1 MSQNSLSSS
10 KMTFY
15 VTRVAMLVAVATPL
29 MMFDFPIPIFPGF
42 YKFDL
47 SYFPVVISTFSMGP
61 IAGIITALLKN
72 LIAFLLAG
80 TFTDSAG
87 IGALADTLIGLSFIL
102 PAGMIYRY
110 KFAPAIHIKKT
121 VEESVYKY
129 ELQKISFFKQKQR
142 TKKSAVVAMVVS
154 LIAVTIFS
162 CAFNYWFLIP
172 TYSKFFGFDAVLGM
186 AQSACKYVKD
196 IKGIIVLGTLPFN
209 FLKWLIISIL
219 TVLTYKPLSK
229 TILKKPK

>member
-1 MSQNSLSSS
+1 MSHNSLRSSR
-10 KMTFY
+10 MTFY
-15 VTRVAMLVAVATPL
+15 VTRIAMLVAVATPL

-61 IAGIITALLKN
+61 VAGFITAVLKN
-72 LIAFLLAG
+72 LISFLIAG

-102 PAGMIYRY
+102 PAGLIYR
-110 KFAPAIHIKKT
+110 KIH
-121 VEESVYKY
+121 
-129 ELQKISFFKQKQR
+129 
-142 TKKSAVVAMVVS
+142 TKKGAIASLSIALAVVSV
-154 LIAVTIFS
+154 FS

-172 TYSKFFGFDAVLGM
+172 TYSKFFGLDAVLGM
-186 AQSACKYVKD
+186 AQSACKYVTD
-196 IKGIIVLGTLPFN
+196 VKGIIVLGTLPFN
-209 FLKWLIISIL
+209 LLKWLVISIL
-219 TVLTYKPLSK
+219 TILTYKPLSK

>member
-1 MSQNSLSSS
+1 MSHNSLRSSR
-10 KMTFY
+10 MTFY
-15 VTRVAMLVAVATPL
+15 VTRIAMLVAVATPL

-61 IAGIITALLKN
+61 VAGFITAVLKN
-72 LIAFLLAG
+72 LISFLIAG

-102 PAGMIYRY
+102 PAGLIYR
-110 KFAPAIHIKKT
+110 KMH
-121 VEESVYKY
+121 
-129 ELQKISFFKQKQR
+129 
-142 TKKSAVVAMVVS
+142 TKKGAIASLSIALAVVSV
-154 LIAVTIFS
+154 FS

-172 TYSKFFGFDAVLGM
+172 TYSKFFGLDAVLGM
-186 AQSACKYVKD
+186 AQSACKYVTD
-196 IKGIIVLGTLPFN
+196 VKGIIVLGTLPFN
-209 FLKWLIISIL
+209 LLKWLVISIL
-219 TVLTYKPLSK
+219 TILTYKPLSK

>member
-1 MSQNSLSSS
+1 MSHNSLRSSR
-10 KMTFY
+10 MTFY
-15 VTRVAMLVAVATPL
+15 VTRIAMLVAVATPL

-61 IAGIITALLKN
+61 VAGFITAVLKN
-72 LIAFLLAG
+72 LISFLIAG

-102 PAGMIYRY
+102 PAGLIYR
-110 KFAPAIHIKKT
+110 KMH
-121 VEESVYKY
+121 
-129 ELQKISFFKQKQR
+129 
-142 TKKSAVVAMVVS
+142 TKKGAIASLSISLAVVSV
-154 LIAVTIFS
+154 FS

-172 TYSKFFGFDAVLGM
+172 TYSKFFGLDAVLGM
-186 AQSACKYVKD
+186 AQSACKYVTD
-196 IKGIIVLGTLPFN
+196 VKGIIVLGTLPFN
-209 FLKWLIISIL
+209 LLKWLVISIL
-219 TVLTYKPLSK
+219 TILTYKPLSK

>member
-1 MSQNSLSSS
+1 MSHNSLRSSR
-10 KMTFY
+10 MTFY
-15 VTRVAMLVAVATPL
+15 VTRIAMLVAVATPL

-61 IAGIITALLKN
+61 VAGFITAVLKN
-72 LIAFLLAG
+72 LISFLIAG

-102 PAGMIYRY
+102 PAGLIY
-110 KFAPAIHIKKT
+110 KKMH
-121 VEESVYKY
+121 
-129 ELQKISFFKQKQR
+129 
-142 TKKSAVVAMVVS
+142 TKKGAIASLSIALAVVSV
-154 LIAVTIFS
+154 FS

-172 TYSKFFGFDAVLGM
+172 TYSKFFGLDAVLGM
-186 AQSACKYVKD
+186 AQSACKYVTD
-196 IKGIIVLGTLPFN
+196 VKGIIVLGTLPFN
-209 FLKWLIISIL
+209 LLKWLVISIL
-219 TVLTYKPLSK
+219 TLLTYKPLSK

>member
-1 MSQNSLSSS
+1 MSHNSLRSSR
-10 KMTFY
+10 MTFY
-15 VTRVAMLVAVATPL
+15 VTRIAMLVAVATPL

-61 IAGIITALLKN
+61 VAGFITAVLKN
-72 LIAFLLAG
+72 LISFLIAG

-102 PAGMIYRY
+102 PAGLIYR
-110 KFAPAIHIKKT
+110 KMHTKKGAIASLSIALA
-121 VEESVYKY
+121 VESV
-129 ELQKISFFKQKQR
+129 
-142 TKKSAVVAMVVS
+142 
-154 LIAVTIFS
+154 FS

-172 TYSKFFGFDAVLGM
+172 TYSKFFGLDAVLGM
-186 AQSACKYVKD
+186 AQSACKYVTD
-196 IKGIIVLGTLPFN
+196 VKGIIVLGTLPFN
-209 FLKWLIISIL
+209 LLKWLVISIL
-219 TVLTYKPLSK
+219 TILTYKPLSK

>member
-1 MSQNSLSSS
+1 MSHNSLRSSR
-10 KMTFY
+10 MTFY
-15 VTRVAMLVAVATPL
+15 VTRIAMLVAVATPL

-61 IAGIITALLKN
+61 VAGFITAVLKN
-72 LIAFLLAG
+72 LISFLIAG

-102 PAGMIYRY
+102 PAGLIY
-110 KFAPAIHIKKT
+110 KKMH
-121 VEESVYKY
+121 
-129 ELQKISFFKQKQR
+129 
-142 TKKSAVVAMVVS
+142 TKKGAIASLSIALAVVSV
-154 LIAVTIFS
+154 FS

-172 TYSKFFGFDAVLGM
+172 TYSKFFGLDAVLGM
-186 AQSACKYVKD
+186 AQSACKYVTD
-196 IKGIIVLGTLPFN
+196 VKGIIVLGTLPFN
-209 FLKWLIISIL
+209 LLKWLVISIL
-219 TVLTYKPLSK
+219 TILTYKPLSK

>member
-1 MSQNSLSSS
+1 MSHNSLRSSR
-10 KMTFY
+10 MTFY
-15 VTRVAMLVAVATPL
+15 VTRIAMLVAVATPL

-61 IAGIITALLKN
+61 VAGFITAVLKN
-72 LIAFLLAG
+72 LISFLIAG

-102 PAGMIYRY
+102 PAGLIYR
-110 KFAPAIHIKKT
+110 KIH
-121 VEESVYKY
+121 
-129 ELQKISFFKQKQR
+129 
-142 TKKSAVVAMVVS
+142 TKKGAIASLSIALAVVSV
-154 LIAVTIFS
+154 FS

-172 TYSKFFGFDAVLGM
+172 TYSKFFGLDAVLGM
-186 AQSACKYVKD
+186 AQSACKYVTD
-196 IKGIIVLGTLPFN
+196 VKGIIVLGTLPFN
-209 FLKWLIISIL
+209 LLKWLVTSIL
-219 TVLTYKPLSK
+219 TILTYKPLSK

>member
-61 IAGIITALLKN
+61 IAGVITALLKN
-72 LIAFLLAG
+72 LISFLLAG

-102 PAGMIYRY
+102 PAGLIYR
-110 KFAPAIHIKKT
+110 KLH
-121 VEESVYKY
+121 
-129 ELQKISFFKQKQR
+129 
-142 TKKSAVVAMVVS
+142 TKKGAVVSLAISLAVVA
-154 LIAVTIFS
+154 AFS
-162 CAFNYWFLIP
+162 CAFNYFFLIP
-172 TYSKFFGFDAVLGM
+172 IYSKFFGFDAVLGM

>member
-1 MSQNSLSSS
+1 MSHNSLRSSR
-10 KMTFY
+10 MTFY
-15 VTRVAMLVAVATPL
+15 VTRIAMLVAVATPL

-61 IAGIITALLKN
+61 VAGFITAVLKN
-72 LIAFLLAG
+72 LISFLIAG

-102 PAGMIYRY
+102 PAGLIYR
-110 KFAPAIHIKKT
+110 KMH
-121 VEESVYKY
+121 
-129 ELQKISFFKQKQR
+129 
-142 TKKSAVVAMVVS
+142 TKKGAIASLSIALAVVSV
-154 LIAVTIFS
+154 FS

-172 TYSKFFGFDAVLGM
+172 TYSKFFGLDAVLGM
-186 AQSACKYVKD
+186 AQSACKYVTD
-196 IKGIIVLGTLPFN
+196 VKGIIVLGTLPFN
-209 FLKWLIISIL
+209 LLKWLIISIL
-219 TVLTYKPLSK
+219 TILTYKPLSK

>member
-1 MSQNSLSSS
+1 MSQNSLQSS

-15 VTRVAMLVAVATPL
+15 VTRIAMLVAVATPL

-47 SYFPVVISTFSMGP
+47 SYFPVVIGTFSMGP
-61 IAGIITALLKN
+61 VAGVIITVLKN

-87 IGALADTLIGLSFIL
+87 IGAIADTLIGLSFIL
-102 PAGMIYRY
+102 PAGLIYR
-110 KFAPAIHIKKT
+110 KMH
-121 VEESVYKY
+121 
-129 ELQKISFFKQKQR
+129 
-142 TKKSAVVAMVVS
+142 TKKGAVVS
-154 LIAVTIFS
+154 LGVSLVVTAIFS

-172 TYSKFFGFDAVLGM
+172 TYSKFFGLNVVLKM

-209 FLKWLIISIL
+209 FMKWLIISIL

>member
-1 MSQNSLSSS
+1 MSHNSLRSSR
-10 KMTFY
+10 MTFY
-15 VTRVAMLVAVATPL
+15 VTRIAMLVAVATPL

-61 IAGIITALLKN
+61 VAGFITAVLKN
-72 LIAFLLAG
+72 RISFLIAG

-102 PAGMIYRY
+102 PAGLIYR
-110 KFAPAIHIKKT
+110 KMH
-121 VEESVYKY
+121 
-129 ELQKISFFKQKQR
+129 
-142 TKKSAVVAMVVS
+142 TKKGAIASLSIALAVVSV
-154 LIAVTIFS
+154 FS

-172 TYSKFFGFDAVLGM
+172 TYSKFFGLDAVLGM
-186 AQSACKYVKD
+186 AQSACKYVTD
-196 IKGIIVLGTLPFN
+196 VKGIIVLGTLPFN
-209 FLKWLIISIL
+209 LLKWLVISIL
-219 TVLTYKPLSK
+219 TILTYKPLSK

>member
-1 MSQNSLSSS
+1 MSHNSLRSSR
-10 KMTFY
+10 MTFY
-15 VTRVAMLVAVATPL
+15 VTRFAMLVAVATPL

-61 IAGIITALLKN
+61 VAGFVTAVLKN
-72 LIAFLLAG
+72 LISFLIAG

-102 PAGMIYRY
+102 PAGLIYR
-110 KFAPAIHIKKT
+110 KMH
-121 VEESVYKY
+121 
-129 ELQKISFFKQKQR
+129 
-142 TKKSAVVAMVVS
+142 TKKGAIASLSIALAVVSV
-154 LIAVTIFS
+154 FS

-172 TYSKFFGFDAVLGM
+172 TYSKFFGLDAVLGM
-186 AQSACKYVKD
+186 AQSACKYVTD
-196 IKGIIVLGTLPFN
+196 VKGIIVLGTLPFN
-209 FLKWLIISIL
+209 LLKWLVISIL
-219 TVLTYKPLSK
+219 TILTYKPLSK